1 MHELYDQTHYNLQ
14 LALKQYTMDQLMQ
27 TKPPHGQVTKQSSV
41 SDTADGRVQ
50 PWKASLKEIGN
61 DLVNDDDKGTFQAS
75 PGFSCDSLA
84 G

>member
-1 MHELYDQTHYNLQ
+1 
-14 LALKQYTMDQLMQ
+14 MDQLLE
-27 TKPPHGQVTKQSSV
+27 TKPPHNQAINEISV
-41 SDTADGRVQ
+41 SDTADQRVQ

-61 DLVNDDDKGTFQAS
+61 DLVNNDEKGTFQAS

>member
-1 MHELYDQTHYNLQ
+1 
-14 LALKQYTMDQLMQ
+14 MDQLMQ
-27 TKPPHGQVTKQSSV
+27 TTPPHGQVTEESSV
-41 SDTADGRVQ
+41 PDTADRRVQ
-50 PWKASLKEIGN
+50 PWKASLKEMAH